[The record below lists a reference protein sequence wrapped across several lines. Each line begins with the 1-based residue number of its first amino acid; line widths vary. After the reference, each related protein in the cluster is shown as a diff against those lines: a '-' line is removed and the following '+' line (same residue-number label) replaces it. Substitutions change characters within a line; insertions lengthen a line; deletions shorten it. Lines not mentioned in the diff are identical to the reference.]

1 MYVDAGREMN
11 IKLKAAICDD
21 ERHIHDAV
29 QELMNCYTKERGILL
44 EMYHIY
50 SAQELLSFEEE
61 INFLLLDIDMPD
73 MDGIEAARILNA
85 RGIDYKI
92 VMLTSKAERFKDA
105 FKIGAFRFVTKP
117 ISREEFF
124 EAVDEV
130 RERMVGMGKIQ
141 AYRDGILYEIIQR
154 DILYLMADGNTVR
167 IYTESEEYRSEIPL
181 REWMEKLDN
190 YMFFACHRSYIVNL
204 GKIANIGKDTADLVN
219 GEKVPIARRK
229 RTELQ
234 QVFMVYDARR
244 R

>member
-1 MYVDAGREMN
+1 MDTKMM
-11 IKLKAAICDD
+11 AALCDD
-21 ERHIHDAV
+21 EAYIHDAV
-29 QELMNCYTKERGILL
+29 QELMDNYTRERDISF

-85 RGIDYKI
+85 RGINYKI

-117 ISREEFF
+117 ISREELF

-141 AYRDGILYEIIQR
+141 AYRDGIVYKIAQR

-167 IYTESEEYRSEIPL
+167 IYTEREEYRSEKPL
-181 REWMEKLDN
+181 KEWMEELDER
-190 YMFFACHRSYIVNL
+190 MFFACHRSYIVNL
-204 GKIANIGKDTADLVN
+204 GKIKDIGKDTAVLVS

-234 QVFMVYDARR
+234 QSFMVYDTRR